1 MITFHI
7 QCLQVLQIFN
17 TVWQNWYSISFQ
29 IQDLQKKEYMYVF
42 FDKNI
47 HEKHNSLVLKIILNC
62 NCNTGTQFSLT
73 KYITI

>member
-47 HEKHNSLVLKIILNC
+47 EFHEKHNSLVLKIIFKL
-62 NCNTGTQFSLT
+62 QL
-73 KYITI
+73 

>member
-47 HEKHNSLVLKIILNC
+47 HTFMKN
-62 NCNTGTQFSLT
+62 
-73 KYITI
+73 ITP

>member
-1 MITFHI
+1 MSTIRKYMYIITFHI

-42 FDKNI
+42 FDKTFMKNI
-47 HEKHNSLVLKIILNC
+47 
-62 NCNTGTQFSLT
+62 TPWF
-73 KYITI
+73 

>member
-1 MITFHI
+1 MSTIRKYMYIITFHI

-47 HEKHNSLVLKIILNC
+47 HEKHNSLVLKIILKL
-62 NCNTGTQFSLT
+62 QL
-73 KYITI
+73 

>member
-1 MITFHI
+1 MSTIRKYMYISTFHI

-42 FDKNI
+42 FDTNI
-47 HEKHNSLVLKIILNC
+47 HEKHNSLVLKIIFKL
-62 NCNTGTQFSLT
+62 QL
-73 KYITI
+73 